1 MPTRNLMKGDAN
13 MKRSIQRTFVC
24 AVAVTLGL
32 VVSCASPP
40 KPPKAVKTIAFITN
54 STSDFWKIARKGCE
68 QADAELPD
76 VTVAFKTTNSGRTEE
91 QNGLIRHALDAEE
104 ADAIAISPIDPVAQ
118 RTVIN
123 NAAKRAL
130 GSLSRS

>member
-1 MPTRNLMKGDAN
+1 
-13 MKRSIQRTFVC
+13 
-24 AVAVTLGL
+24 
-32 VVSCASPP
+32 
-40 KPPKAVKTIAFITN
+40 
-54 STSDFWKIARKGCE
+54 
-68 QADAELPD
+68 LPD

-104 ADAIAISPIDPVAQ
+104 ADAIAISPIDPIAQ